1 MAIIANSR
9 VSTLPSGIELSS
21 GRLENA
27 ELKGS
32 SGLNSACGTSLET
45 ICSQGGIRNVIY
57 TAEDLKV
64 TSTSTDDTNSGSG
77 HARRVRIRGV
87 GSDGLFKQADVDM
100 NGTGVVT
107 TDRNGDAL
115 TFLHVND
122 FRVQKVGSGGDFNAG
137 TIKLFANDGTTLL
150 YEIGVGEN
158 QQQCASWSLPTDTNG
173 YLTSFVCS
181 STGNAQ
187 VSIWVNPVPGTTA
200 WLQKLTLVVGAGGPT
215 PYQLPNP
222 FSVPAGGIMEFRA
235 KSLTGS
241 DVVVGA
247 DFQII
252 QET

>member
-32 SGLNSACGTSLET
+32 SGLNPAVGTSLET

-77 HARRVRIRGV
+77 HARRVRIRGI
-87 GSDGLFKQADVDM
+87 GSDGLFKEADVNL

-107 TDRNGDAL
+107 TDKNGDAIN
-115 TFLHVND
+115 FLHVND

-137 TIKLFANDGTTLL
+137 TINYLLMMVQHYYMKLVQVKTNNNVHH
-150 YEIGVGEN
+150 GVY
-158 QQQCASWSLPTDTNG
+158 QQTQTVT
-173 YLTSFVCS
+173 
-181 STGNAQ
+181 
-187 VSIWVNPVPGTTA
+187 
-200 WLQKLTLVVGAGGPT
+200 
-215 PYQLPNP
+215 
-222 FSVPAGGIMEFRA
+222 
-235 KSLTGS
+235 
-241 DVVVGA
+241 
-247 DFQII
+247 
-252 QET
+252 

>member
-32 SGLNSACGTSLET
+32 SGLNPAVGTSLET

-77 HARRVRIRGV
+77 HARRVRIRGI
-87 GSDGLFKQADVDM
+87 GSDGLFKEADVNL

-107 TDRNGDAL
+107 TDKNGDAIN
-115 TFLHVND
+115 FLHVND

-137 TIKLFANDGTTLL
+137 TINLFANDGTTLL
-150 YEIGVGEN
+150 YEIGAGEN

-187 VSIWVNPVPGTTA
+187 VSIWVQAAQTSA

-222 FSVPAGGIMEFRA
+222 FSIPAGGIMEFRA

-241 DVVVGA
+241 DVVVGT

>member
-9 VSTLPSGIELSS
+9 VSTLPAGIELSS

-27 ELKGS
+27 ELKGT
-32 SGLNSACGTSLET
+32 SGLNPAVGAALET

-64 TSTSTDDTNSGSG
+64 TSTSANDTNSGSA

-87 GSDGLFKQADVDM
+87 GSDGLFKQADVDL
-100 NGTGVVT
+100 NGTGVVAV
-107 TDRNGDAL
+107 DRNGDAIN
-115 TFLHVND
+115 FLHIND
-122 FRVQKVGSGGDFNAG
+122 FRVQKVGSGSNFNAG

-150 YEIGVGEN
+150 YEIAAGEN
-158 QQQCASWSLPTDTNG
+158 QQQSASFSLPTDTTG
-173 YLTSFVCS
+173 YLTSFVAS
-181 STGNAQ
+181 ATGAAQ
-187 VSIWVNPVPGTTA
+187 VSIWVQNSSTDS
-200 WLQKLTLVVGAGGPT
+200 WKQKLTLVVGAGGPA

-222 FSVPAGGIMEFRA
+222 FQVGAGGIIEFRA
-235 KSLTGS
+235 KSLTGGN
-241 DVVVGA
+241 VVVGA